1 MYDGYRRGGWWL
13 SVCLAFRRSGFD
25 PQLGQTYVNKT
36 GSDSNTYILPRPKI
50 NNFLT
55 NYR

>member
-1 MYDGYRRGGWWL
+1 MDTAAVAKWL
-13 SVCLAFRRSGFD
+13 SVCPAFRRSGFD